1 MTDKIQEK
9 MKEITIV
16 KKKVTMQYEE
26 YFSIGLK
33 SPDESIES
41 LLEKAMTVIKSEDPP
56 KIKNNLELV

>member
-1 MTDKIQEK
+1 